1 MNTRKN
7 KGGRREDVPYTSK
20 VSRQSSSRR
29 RRRLARRIVLA
40 VIVVL
45 ILAAFALFLWGIFG
59 RVEVGSDDVSRDPS
73 GTAPQTSGSSATTG
87 SSSTTTGGSA
97 DTTPPATTTS
107 TTSTTTAPTVPDPV
121 SAKTYLQPSGA
132 AWNLILVNDYNAV
145 PDGYEQNTTMEWVSG
160 GQMDTRA
167 ADAYRQMLAD
177 GAAYDIRGVSL
188 FRPQSLQ
195 ESLFSREV
203 EKWKGQGYDQEAA
216 EQKANTI
223 VKRPG
228 YSEHNTGLAAD
239 VGGSGNY
246 SLNQDFENT
255 DAYRWLIEHCADYG
269 FILRFPKD
277 KEEITGVIFEPWHYR
292 YVGVEAAQEI
302 MSRDL
307 CLEEYQ
313 YEKVL

>member
-1 MNTRKN
+1 MNNRENKN
-7 KGGRREDVPYTSK
+7 QRRGNSPRAAGPGRRPPVRKKP
-20 VSRQSSSRR
+20 RR
-29 RRRLARRIVLA
+29 GRMVILVLVLLLLIAA
-40 VIVVL
+40 VVFI
-45 ILAAFALFLWGIFG
+45 LWGVFG
-59 RVEVGSDDVSRDPS
+59 KVEVGSDDISRTPDITTS
-73 GTAPQTSGSSATTG
+73 ATGGNTSAPTSGDASG
-87 SSSTTTGGSA
+87 
-97 DTTPPATTTS
+97 
-107 TTSTTTAPTVPDPV
+107 TTTAAVTTTTAVPLSPET
-121 SAKTYLQPSGA
+121 AKNYRQPSGA
-132 AWNLILVNDYNAV
+132 AWNLVLVNDFNAV
-145 PDGYEQNTTMEWVSG
+145 PAGYEQNTTMEWVSG
-160 GQMDTRA
+160 GQMDQRA
-167 ADAYRQMLAD
+167 AESYRQMLAD

-203 EKWKGQGYDQEAA
+203 AKWKGQGYGQEEA
-216 EQKANTI
+216 EQKANTV

-292 YVGVEAAQEI
+292 YVGKEAAQEI
-302 MSRDL
+302 MSRGL
-307 CLEEYQ
+307 CLEEYLC
-313 YEKVL
+313 EKGL